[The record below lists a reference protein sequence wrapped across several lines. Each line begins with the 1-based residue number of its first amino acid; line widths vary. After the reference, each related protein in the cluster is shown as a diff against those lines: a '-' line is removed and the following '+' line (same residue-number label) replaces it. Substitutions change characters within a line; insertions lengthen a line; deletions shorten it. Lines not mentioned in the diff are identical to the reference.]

1 MFIPLTFNEQ
11 CSEIHQMFLE
21 FNAPISEKPKELNA
35 EISDLLGVCD
45 VCFKMPPEDAES
57 VLNGFVSILVCKT
70 DNIEAD
76 YKLFCERLESAT
88 VQPYLGVAFNVLYN
102 FYEGLADDCPNR
114 VDVFCSLLRVAAKV
128 GSVPEV
134 FQDVSV
140 TKKWLEEIRC
150 PVDKAR
156 QVYRNIHSALGST
169 SVSDMPL
176 RVMVELLST
185 YQDHDAAEAN
195 QDAIKCIAFAISDP
209 NTYLMDHLIPL
220 KPIKALENQ
229 PINELLKIFVYGK
242 LSEYREFYRK
252 HKEVVEQL
260 GLDHEKNVE
269 KMRYLTFM
277 YLAEKNQE
285 ISFDDIKRE
294 VEIDDVE
301 GFTINVLRTKLV
313 TAKVNQPNQKV
324 IVVSTMH
331 RSFMKNEWEQLREI
345 LSGWYQRLEKV
356 EQSTQQIVQAQQ
368 QMAAQQSRT

>member
-1 MFIPLTFNEQ
+1 
-11 CSEIHQMFLE
+11 MFLE

>member
-1 MFIPLTFNEQ
+1 MHFVPL
-11 CSEIHQMFLE
+11 
-21 FNAPISEKPKELNA
+21 
-35 EISDLLGVCD
+35 
-45 VCFKMPPEDAES
+45 
-57 VLNGFVSILVCKT
+57 
-70 DNIEAD
+70 
-76 YKLFCERLESAT
+76 
-88 VQPYLGVAFNVLYN
+88 
-102 FYEGLADDCPNR
+102 
-114 VDVFCSLLRVAAKV
+114 AKV

-331 RSFMKNEWEQLREI
+331 RSFMK
-345 LSGWYQRLEKV
+345 
-356 EQSTQQIVQAQQ
+356 
-368 QMAAQQSRT
+368 